1 MSFPLLTL
9 PKTMSSTAV
18 NMAGKQYPLFVKK
31 ILGICFTGKPIIV
44 PGTSMKV
51 PGTILFNSLFL
62 FGCSDFICYF
72 CRTKGLTRIDATE
85 TGKCFILNYLYFS
98 GLHALFFQDY
108 FVILQHKGFVRPCA
122 R

>member
-18 NMAGKQYPLFVKK
+18 NMTGKQYPLFVKQ

-51 PGTILFNSLFL
+51 PGTILFNSLFCLAVQIL
-62 FGCSDFICYF
+62 FATFSKQKHQPYLCTW
-72 CRTKGLTRIDATE
+72 TK
-85 TGKCFILNYLYFS
+85 K
-98 GLHALFFQDY
+98 
-108 FVILQHKGFVRPCA
+108 
-122 R
+122 